1 MKKLFLFSTVCA
13 CSLAV
18 SAQTFKE
25 WQNPEVNEVNRAPMH
40 ASFFA
45 YENLEMADMALK
57 EKSENFMTLNGT
69 WKFFWVENADQ
80 RPTDFFRIG
89 YNDKGWDDF
98 RVPAVWELNGYGDP
112 IYVNVGYA
120 WRNQYRNNPPYVPV
134 EKNHVG
140 SYRKEIVVP
149 ADWSGKDII
158 AHFGSVTSNMYLWV
172 NGKFVGYSEDSKLE
186 AEFDITKYLK
196 PGQKNLIAFQV
207 FRWCDGTYLED
218 QDFFRYSGVGRDC
231 YLYTRNKNR
240 IDDIRVTP
248 DLDSEYKNGKL
259 DITLKMKG
267 NNSVTLE
274 LLDAKSNVISS
285 KEVKGSGDVSTTLE
299 IENPNKWS
307 AETPYLYT
315 LRASVKKGGNIT
327 EVVPVKVG
335 FRKIEIKNAQVLV
348 NGQPVLFKGA
358 NRHEMDPD
366 GGYVVSRERM
376 LQDIQIM
383 KKFNINAV
391 RTCHYPDDAYWYE
404 LCDKYGIYMVAEAN
418 IESHGMG
425 YGEST
430 LAKVDSYAKAH
441 MERNQRN
448 VQRNFNHPS
457 VTFWSL
463 GNEAGYGPNFEA
475 AYDWVKAED
484 SSRPV
489 QYERAGRDG
498 KTDIFCP
505 MYFRYGS
512 CEEYSADANSQKPL
526 IQCEYA
532 HAMGNSEGGFKEY
545 WDIIRKYPKYQGGF
559 IWDFV
564 DQSCRWTG
572 KDGKMIY
579 AYGGDFNRFD
589 ASDNNFCDNGLISPD
604 RIPNPHM
611 YEVGYFYQNI
621 WTTLG
626 DVSKGEIKVY
636 NENFFRDLSAYR
648 LEWELLKDGKP
659 VRSGMVD
666 DFNVAPQQ
674 TSALNLDFGKVCDCG
689 EWLLNVKFVQKNREG
704 VIPAG
709 HVVARNQLVI
719 REYKAPVVE
728 FGNVSESN
736 MAVVAPTV
744 NDANVNCIEVEGEN
758 FNIQFNKY
766 TGYMDS
772 YIVNGTQMIKEGAQL
787 SPNFWRAP
795 TDNDYGAGL
804 QNRYSAWKNPE
815 IKLLSL
821 KNEMKD
827 NLVIVSAEYE
837 MKKVHAKLFLTY
849 TINNVGAVKV
859 TQRMAAAADVKVSDM
874 FRFGMQLVMPS
885 SFENISYY
893 GRGPVENYIDRN
905 HSADLGIYNQ
915 TVTEQFYAY
924 IRPQE
929 NGTKTDIR
937 WWNMLNAE
945 GKGLQFVAE
954 APFSASA
961 LHYTIESLDDGVQ
974 KDQRH
979 SNEVEPSD
987 LTNVLIDKVQQ
998 GLACEDSWGAIP
1010 LPKYRIPYGNYEF
1023 TFVMTPIDNSI
1034 VVE

>member
-1 MKKLFLFSTVCA
+1 MKHLFLGALCLSA
-13 CSLAV
+13 LSV
-18 SAQTFKE
+18 SGQTFKE
-25 WQNPEVNEVNRAPMH
+25 WQNPEINQVNRLPMH
-40 ASFFA
+40 SNFFA
-45 YENLEMADMALK
+45 YDTLDEAMQN
-57 EKSENFMTLNGT
+57 EKQESDNFMTLNGK

-80 RPTDFFRIG
+80 RPTDFFRLD
-89 YNDKGWDDF
+89 YNDKGWDNLN
-98 RVPAVWELNGYGDP
+98 VPAVWELNGYGDP

-120 WRNQYRNNPPYVPV
+120 WRNQYRNNPPVVPT

-140 SYRKEIVVP
+140 SYRKEIFVP
-149 ADWSGKDII
+149 ADWKGKDII

-186 AEFDITKYLK
+186 AEFDLTKYLQ
-196 PGQKNLIAFQV
+196 PGKKNLIAFQV

-240 IDDIRVTP
+240 IEDIHITP
-248 DLDSEYKNGKL
+248 DLDKEYVNGTL
-259 DITLKMKG
+259 DIELKLKG
-267 NNSVTLE
+267 NNTVSLQ
-274 LLDAKSNVISS
+274 LFDADGTEVAR
-285 KEVKGSGDVSTTLE
+285 KEVKGSSQVKTSIEL
-299 IENPNKWS
+299 ENPHKWT

-315 LRASVKKGGNIT
+315 LCASVTKGSQIT

-335 FRKIEIKNAQVLV
+335 FRKVEIKNAQVLV

-391 RTCHYPDDAYWYE
+391 RTCHYPDDSYWYE

-418 IESHGMG
+418 VESHGMG
-425 YGEST
+425 YGETT

-441 MERNQRN
+441 MERNERN

-457 VTFWSL
+457 IIFWSL
-463 GNEAGYGPNFEA
+463 GNEAGYGPNFEK
-475 AYDWVKAED
+475 AYDWIKAED
-484 SSRPV
+484 PSRPV
-489 QYERAGRDG
+489 QYERADING

-505 MYFRYGS
+505 MYYPYKS
-512 CEEYSADANSQKPL
+512 CEQYSTNDKYQKPL

-532 HAMGNSEGGFKEY
+532 HAMGNSQGGFKEY
-545 WDIIRKYPKYQGGF
+545 WDLIRKYPKYQGGF

-604 RIPNPHM
+604 RVPNPHM
-611 YEVGYFYQNI
+611 YEVGYYYQNI
-621 WTTLG
+621 WTKLV
-626 DVSKGEIKVY
+626 DSSKGEIQVY

-648 LEWELLKDGKP
+648 MEWELLKDGKS
-659 VRSGMVD
+659 VRTGVIEKLD
-666 DFNVAPQQ
+666 IAPQH
-674 TSALNLDFGKVCDCG
+674 TSTVKLETGNLSEDG
-689 EWLLNVKFVQKNREG
+689 EWLLNVKYIQNNREG
-704 VIPAG
+704 LIPAG
-709 HVVARNQLVI
+709 HVVAKNQLVLKSY
-719 REYKAPVVE
+719 EAPQMNLSNVE
-728 FGNVSESN
+728 SVNQP
-736 MAVVAPTV
+736 VVAPV
-744 NDANVNCIEVEGEN
+744 LNNENSNCIEVSGET
-758 FNIQFNKY
+758 FNIQFNRY

-772 YIVNGTQMIKEGAQL
+772 YTVNGTQMIKEGACL
-787 SPNFWRAP
+787 TPNFWRAP

-804 QNRYSAWKNPE
+804 QNRYSVWKNPY

-821 KNEMKD
+821 RPEVKD
-827 NLVIVSAEYE
+827 NQVIVYADYE
-837 MKKVHAKLFLTY
+837 IKQVSAKLSLTY

-859 TQRMAAAADVKVSDM
+859 TQSMKTDKSAKVSDM
-874 FRFGMQLVMPS
+874 FRFGMQLVMPK
-885 SFENISYY
+885 SFEYISYY
-893 GRGPVENYIDRN
+893 GRGPVENYSDRN
-905 HSADLGIYNQ
+905 NCTDLGVYNQ

-929 NGTKTDIR
+929 NGNKTDIR
-937 WWNMLNAE
+937 WWKQYNSE
-945 GKGLQFVAE
+945 GKGLMFVAE

-979 SNEVEPSD
+979 PNEVEPSD

-998 GLACEDSWGAIP
+998 GLACVNSWGAIP
-1010 LPKYRIPYGNYEF
+1010 EPQYRVPYADYEF
-1023 TFVMTPIDNSI
+1023 TFIMYPIENS
-1034 VVE
+1034 VKLD